1 MAAVGNSNIITR
13 KYLDSLLIET
23 RYMNSSVADQS
34 ICLWGERFDSPVMTA
49 ALSHL
54 DHFMFEGATDIYASA
69 AAKTGTL
76 LWLGMANDDEVE
88 RCAAKG
94 AKMIEIIKPYAD
106 RDLIYRKIRHAESI
120 GLLAVG
126 IDIDHPFADD
136 GSLDIVDG
144 YTMAPVTTKELQ
156 DLCASTSLPFIVKG
170 VLSVY
175 DANEAVKAGAGGLVL
190 SHHNNRIEYAL
201 PPLAALPEI
210 RSKLSRQVPLF
221 VDGEIQTGLD
231 VFKALAL
238 GATAV
243 SIGRPL
249 MTAIKNG
256 KEAGMCEYLLK
267 VRKELAK
274 AMSYTGC
281 TSLGKMDPSV
291 IHFTSEISSN

>member
-1 MAAVGNSNIITR
+1 MEHTNGNSNIITR

-23 RYMNSSVADQS
+23 RYMNSSVSDQS
-34 ICLWGERFDSPVMTA
+34 ICLFGERFASPVMTA

-76 LWLGMANDDEVE
+76 LWLGMADDAEVE
-88 RCAAKG
+88 RCAATG
-94 AKMIEIIKPYAD
+94 ARMVEIIKPFAD
-106 RDLIYRKIRHAESI
+106 RELIYKKIRHAESL

-126 IDIDHPFADD
+126 IDIDHPFAED
-136 GSLDIVDG
+136 GTLDVVDG
-144 YTMAPVTTKELQ
+144 FPMSPVTTDELR
-156 DLCASTSLPFIVKG
+156 DFCGCTSLPLVVKG

-175 DANEAVKAGAGGLVL
+175 DANEAVEAGAGGIVL

-201 PPLAALPEI
+201 PALAALPEI
-210 RSKLSRQVPLF
+210 CSKLSKPVPLF

-243 SIGRPL
+243 GIGRPL

-256 KEAGMCEYLLK
+256 REEGMCEYLIK
-267 VRKELAK
+267 VRQQLAK

-281 TSLGKMDPSV
+281 TNLGKMDPSV
-291 IHFTSEISSN
+291 IHRV